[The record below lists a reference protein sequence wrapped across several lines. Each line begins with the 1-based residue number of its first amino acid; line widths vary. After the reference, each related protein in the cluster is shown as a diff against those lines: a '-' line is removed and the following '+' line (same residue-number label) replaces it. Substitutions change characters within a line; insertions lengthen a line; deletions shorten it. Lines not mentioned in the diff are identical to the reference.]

1 MSSTLITYKTER
13 SVYFSAIRSPSPLQN
28 QLSFAEVDFSLFVL
42 ELPLQNE
49 KRKSSSTIRFGSQ
62 IEKQKLE
69 FTIRFGTSASNSK
82 SRIVFPLFV
91 LELSLPKRKAELLE
105 LNFRFGTWMEE
116 PSRLLTTRFG
126 TVAPSGKPHSEI
138 SQFHHWTSH
147 PNRNLDPRQ
156 KKKKEWRPYERN
168 SFTEEW
174 AWLVGVSVGGEC
186 LTIGE

>member
-1 MSSTLITYKTER
+1 MRLRLVRMVIYRFGGLLCKYPRPRGRELSESG
-13 SVYFSAIRSPSPLQN
+13 SVYFCAIPSSSPVQN

-105 LNFRFGTWMEE
+105 LNFRFGT
-116 PSRLLTTRFG
+116 
-126 TVAPSGKPHSEI
+126 
-138 SQFHHWTSH
+138 
-147 PNRNLDPRQ
+147 
-156 KKKKEWRPYERN
+156 
-168 SFTEEW
+168 
-174 AWLVGVSVGGEC
+174 
-186 LTIGE
+186 